1 MCKLFEFGEEV
12 VKTFSLLEF
21 TQLLVG
27 FRSAV
32 LILESVLESFCEVFP
47 EGFVCLLDA
56 FILFFFEFVELF
68 FLPGVYTGSVHIAKH
83 SNNPGEGFLHSV
95 IVLIDCRPQVPAE

>member
-32 LILESVLESFCEVFP
+32 LILEGVLESFYEVVP
-47 EGFVCLLDA
+47 EDFVCFLDA
-56 FILFFFEFVELF
+56 FIHFFFDFLQLF
-68 FLPGVYTGSVHIAKH
+68 FLPGVYASAIHVAEHGDD
-83 SNNPGEGFLHSV
+83 PGEGFLHGV
-95 IVLIDCRPQVPAE
+95 VVLVDCCP